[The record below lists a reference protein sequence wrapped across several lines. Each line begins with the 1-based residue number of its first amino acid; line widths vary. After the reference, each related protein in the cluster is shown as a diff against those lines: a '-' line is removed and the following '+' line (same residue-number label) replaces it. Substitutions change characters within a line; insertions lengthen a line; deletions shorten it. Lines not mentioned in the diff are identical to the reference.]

1 MSQITM
7 PLHATPATPPST
19 PVHPELAASTWH
31 SLLVEWTVEIS
42 IVCISLAMFFCV
54 YRLLRGPHLT
64 DRALAVDTL
73 AVKLIGL
80 VILLMIRS
88 RTPWFLEGVLVL
100 SLLSFAGTVA
110 MAQYIAR
117 PHLASNG
124 RENES
129 PDPDNT
135 VPGEA

>member
-1 MSQITM
+1 MSQITT
-7 PLHATPATPPST
+7 PLLAAPTAPSST
-19 PVHPELAASTWH
+19 PVHPEPAASTWH
-31 SLLVEWTVEIS
+31 GLLVEWTVEIS
-42 IVCISLAMFFCV
+42 IVCITLAMFFCV
-54 YRLLRGPHLT
+54 YRLLQGPHLT

-88 RTPWFLEGVLVL
+88 RTPWFLDGVLVL

-110 MAQYIAR
+110 MAQHIAR
-117 PHLASNG
+117 PHLTGKG

-135 VPGEA
+135 VPGES